1 MVVTA
6 LYGSSMSGS
15 SFDYVSY
22 IYLLAPVSLAII
34 NPIGFCL
41 MEYNKQATKR
51 KLHMKQVSIIGNSHS
66 HQSHHLLRLRFSG
79 TCSHVQWRGPIN
91 TYYEIFITVLILIS
105 KACTAYRFYTSHI

>member
-1 MVVTA
+1 MIVTA

-41 MEYNKQATKR
+41 MEYNKQASKR
-51 KLHMKQVSIIGNSHS
+51 RLHMKQVSI
-66 HQSHHLLRLRFSG
+66 
-79 TCSHVQWRGPIN
+79 
-91 TYYEIFITVLILIS
+91 
-105 KACTAYRFYTSHI
+105 